1 MILNVSGR
9 TDIVAFYTKWFMNR
23 YKEGYVMVRNPFN
36 YHLVNE
42 IYFEDVDLI
51 VFCTK
56 NPLPIIDRIKEIDK
70 PILFHITIT
79 SYNKDIEPNVID
91 KSDIIE
97 GVKEL
102 SKIIGID
109 NIYIRYDP
117 IFLSD
122 KYNIEYHIKAF
133 NKLCSMLNGY
143 VKHII
148 VSFIDDYKNVRK
160 NNNILKIKSFT
171 KEDYKLLGES
181 FSKIAGNNN
190 MTVQTCAEEETL
202 EEYGFI
208 KEECLSHTLAYKLTG
223 KSYKN
228 WTSRKSKY
236 CRCVNMVDIGVYN
249 SCRHFCKYCYA
260 NYDEN
265 KVIENYHNHDVN
277 SPLLIGNIEENDIG
291 EARSLEQ
298 LLQRLRLVRVFYVFL
313 AAALP
318 QPADAAEDIH
328 AVDYRRHLLVEVR
341 APETQHIVLLVDE
354 NIPVQCAEPFR
365 RPDIEDEQPVGAD
378 EKMQPMKNF
387 G

>member
-9 TDIVAFYTKWFMNR
+9 CDIVAFYTKWFMNR

-79 SYNKDIEPNVID
+79 PYNKDIEPNVID
-91 KSDIIE
+91 KGDIIR
-97 GVKEL
+97 GVKRL
-102 SKIIGID
+102 SNIIGID

-171 KEDYKLLGES
+171 KEDYK
-181 FSKIAGNNN
+181 
-190 MTVQTCAEEETL
+190 
-202 EEYGFI
+202 
-208 KEECLSHTLAYKLTG
+208 
-223 KSYKN
+223 
-228 WTSRKSKY
+228 
-236 CRCVNMVDIGVYN
+236 
-249 SCRHFCKYCYA
+249 
-260 NYDEN
+260 
-265 KVIENYHNHDVN
+265 
-277 SPLLIGNIEENDIG
+277 
-291 EARSLEQ
+291 
-298 LLQRLRLVRVFYVFL
+298 
-313 AAALP
+313 
-318 QPADAAEDIH
+318 
-328 AVDYRRHLLVEVR
+328 
-341 APETQHIVLLVDE
+341 
-354 NIPVQCAEPFR
+354 
-365 RPDIEDEQPVGAD
+365 
-378 EKMQPMKNF
+378 
-387 G
+387 